1 MSRIVVIFALILAG
15 EMVFGLPFHTSRF
28 FRPTLL
34 EVFNFTNTQLG
45 DAFAIFGVAA
55 ILTYFPGGALA
66 DRFPA
71 HKLMAFSMLS
81 TAAGGVYMATIPGF
95 AGMALLYGY
104 WGITTALL
112 LWGALIKATRDWG
125 GENTQ
130 GLAFGLLEGGR
141 GLAAVLGGQI
151 AIFLFASLMPADV
164 VSATDAERAA
174 AFSRVIMLYSA
185 ITALIGLF
193 VWFAIPDS
201 PQTVTRGAH
210 PLAGMRTVVK
220 RPIVWAQALVIIC
233 AYCGYKGADNYA
245 LYANVVL
252 GMTEVQSSQL
262 FVNVM
267 WVRPVTALFAGWV
280 ADRFTAS
287 RAILIMF
294 ILLALSYAVWS
305 LTLPGESGLF
315 IIYANMVLSL
325 VIVFGLRGVYFA
337 MLEENRTPKFLTGA
351 AVGLIS
357 VVGYTPDF
365 FFAPIGG
372 RILDA
377 YPGALG
383 HQVYLMFLAGI
394 MVLGV
399 VAVIWL
405 IWLQRLGMRKLW
417 PGQEFS
423 KETAV

>member
-45 DAFAIFGVAA
+45 DAFAVFGIAA

-66 DRFPA
+66 DRFSPR
-71 HKLMAFSMLS
+71 KLMSVSMLS

-95 AGMALLYGY
+95 GGMALLYGY

-125 GENTQ
+125 GDNTQ

-141 GLAAVLGGQI
+141 GLAAVIGGQL
-151 AIFLFASLMPADV
+151 AIFLFASLMPAEV
-164 VSATDAERAA
+164 TAATDAERAA
-174 AFSRVIMLYSA
+174 AFSSVILLYSA
-185 ITALIGLF
+185 MTALIGVF

-201 PQTVTRGAH
+201 PSIVTRRTH
-210 PLAGMRTVVK
+210 PLAGMRTVAK
-220 RPIVWAQALVIIC
+220 RPIVWAQALIIVC

-252 GMTEVQSSQL
+252 GMDEVESSQL
-262 FVNVM
+262 FVNVL
-267 WVRPVTALFAGWV
+267 WVRPITALLAGWV

-287 RAILIMF
+287 RAVLIMF
-294 ILLALSYAVWS
+294 VLLSLSYAIWS
-305 LTLPGESGLF
+305 VALPVGSGIV

-337 MLEENRTPKFLTGA
+337 MLGENRTPKFLTGA

-383 HQVYLMFLAGI
+383 HQVYLAFLAGI
-394 MVLGV
+394 MVLGTF
-399 VAVIWL
+399 AVLWL
-405 IWLQRLGMRKLW
+405 IWLQRQGVEKLW
-417 PGQEFS
+417 PGQETA
-423 KETAV
+423 KERIA